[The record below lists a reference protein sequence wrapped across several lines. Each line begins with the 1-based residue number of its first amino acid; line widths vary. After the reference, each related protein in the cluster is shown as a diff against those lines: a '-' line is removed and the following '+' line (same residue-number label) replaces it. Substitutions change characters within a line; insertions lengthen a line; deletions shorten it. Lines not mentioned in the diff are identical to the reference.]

1 METKN
6 ERPNDMTRERYNR
19 MVAEAGFKAARWAIN
34 DDRDVQEYTGEAM
47 RHVFDNGVEEHRES
61 ILQYAAWLP
70 DFEDT
75 ADVHDVENTS
85 DLLNALAQEA
95 VREDIYGIAWRAQEF
110 YETVRQDQ
118 AAVPEAEEQASAK

>member
-1 METKN
+1 MNMSED
-6 ERPNDMTRERYNR
+6 EIDRRAPFTRQREN
-19 MVAEAGFKAARWAIN
+19 N

-47 RHVFDNGVEEHRES
+47 RHVFDDGVEEHRES
-61 ILQYAAWLP
+61 ILEYAAWLP

-75 ADVHDVENTS
+75 ADVHEVENTS

-110 YETVRQDQ
+110 YETVWQDQ
-118 AAVPEAEEQASAK
+118 AAVCTEENQQTASK